1 MSRPRFVPTEEQRR
15 TVKSLSAYG
24 IKQEEIAQM
33 VGLRSTKS
41 LRKHFRQELDR
52 GAIEATAQV
61 AQTLY
66 KMATSGKHPAAS
78 IFWLKTRAGWREI
91 QIVETRPAA
100 TPDFVVA
107 LEKEAA

>member
-24 IKQEEIAQM
+24 IKQDEIAEM
-33 VGLRSTKS
+33 VNLRSSKS
-41 LRKHFRQELDR
+41 LRKHFRREIDR

-61 AQTLY
+61 GQTLY
-66 KMATSGKHPAAS
+66 KMATSGKHPAAT

-100 TPDFVVA
+100 PPDFVVV

>member
-24 IKQEEIAQM
+24 ITQEEIATM
-33 VGLRSTKS
+33 VDLRSAKS

-61 AQTLY
+61 SQTLY
-66 KMATSGKHPAAS
+66 KMATSGKHPAAT

-91 QIVETRPAA
+91 QVVESRQAA
-100 TPDFVVA
+100 IPDFIVA
-107 LEKEAA
+107 QEKEAA